1 MANYMAITGLDYGD
15 KRVEAGDIV
24 SDLPSKSISWLVSQG
39 LIVLVDEVA
48 KPQAQQK
55 GKKIEEEIVEEKI

>member
-1 MANYMAITGLDYGD
+1 MANYMAITGLDYD
-15 KRVEAGDIV
+15 NKRVEAGDIV

-39 LIVLVDEVA
+39 LIVLADEVA

-55 GKKIEEEIVEEKI
+55 GKKTEEVIAEEKI

>member
-24 SDLPSKSISWLVSQG
+24 SDLPSKSISWLVAQG

-55 GKKIEEEIVEEKI
+55 GKKTEEVIVEEKI